1 MSKYGIFIYWS
12 ESDNRFLAE
21 APELPGCM
29 ADGQSY
35 SEAARNIEIVIEEW
49 LETAQMLGREIPTP
63 KGNLLHYA

>member
-12 ESDNRFLAE
+12 EVDKKFLAE

-35 SEAARNIEIVIEEW
+35 LEAARNIETVIEEW
-49 LETAQMLGREIPTP
+49 IETAQMLGREIPIP
-63 KGNLLHYA
+63 KGKLRYA